1 MTNPA
6 ELTYLYVAETDATC
20 AFSDDRLAPT
30 TERHKIALN
39 VANPPASTGLEA
51 ALRAHP
57 LVAGVVFELKRG
69 WAGQSRIRWAHRLL
83 GRGHRVW
90 WYWPAEQVVECL
102 NRGRLASDWRHLAI
116 VGTYFKLVE
125 PLLDMKTRFRSGAR
139 WIIRG
144 RLPPEE
150 PPAPRVMVDLAAR
163 LASVR
168 PVPLGKA
175 GMVRGVY
182 LRTDFWAPI
191 TSGGSYGHTCYVAK
205 ELNAGGPL
213 VCLMAQRYP
222 LLDDLGVQQV
232 VLTPPPTQSV
242 SENDIVRAT
251 AHYDPIVRAAVEVIQ
266 PDYIYERL
274 CLGNYAGAALSQ
286 DLGIPYIAEYNG
298 SELSMRRSFDGEAY
312 LHESVYLK
320 AEELAFAQATAI
332 SVVSEEI
339 RSSLVARGVAA
350 EKILV
355 NPNGVDPDVYR
366 PAAADERDEVRRE
379 LGFAGDDRVIGFSG
393 TFGGWHGVDVLAAA
407 LPTILARAPNARFL
421 LIGDGNY
428 KHLVDEVV
436 ARDGLAAK
444 VRSVGRVPQMEGA
457 RLLRACDLFVSPH
470 SSHMVDSKFF
480 GSPTKIFEYM
490 AMGRGIVASDLEQIG
505 QVLSPALRP
514 ADIARGAGVGEHRS
528 VLCTPGD
535 VAEFADGVIALVERP
550 DVAAALGRNAREAA
564 CRCHSWARHV
574 ELLRTFATARG
585 SGALKAIRT
594 PSVPVA
600 DAYKDEIQRQWDNDP
615 AGSHYVKDAEPHTL
629 AWFLEAEAYRYEQY
643 APWMAR
649 TMEFAGHPGERLLE
663 IGGGMGTD
671 LVQFARQGSI
681 TTDLDLS
688 SGHLELAR
696 ENFRLRGLT
705 GEFVLHDAER
715 LPFDDDTFDVVY
727 SNGVLHHTP
736 DTRGVVNEIWRVL
749 KPGGKA
755 IVMMYAENSLHYWR
769 NLVWAIGLKEHQL
782 LQHSM
787 GEIMSRAVE
796 RSDNASARPLVKVYT
811 KKRLRRLFGAFD
823 AIEIVQR
830 QMVPA
835 EVPRLLARIPVAALG
850 TVMGWNLVIKA
861 RKPLRA
867 NGVTGVR
874 EAGHAET
881 MTASAHR

>member
-20 AFSDDRLAPT
+20 AFSDARLAPT

-39 VANPPASTGLEA
+39 VADQPASPGLEP

-69 WAGQSRIRWAHRLL
+69 WAGRTRIRWAHRLL
-83 GRGHRVW
+83 ERGLRVW
-90 WYWPAEQVVECL
+90 WYWPAEQVVECVD
-102 NRGRLASDWRHLAI
+102 RERLAGDWKHLAV
-116 VGTYFKLVE
+116 VGLFFRVIQ
-125 PLLDMKTRFRSGAR
+125 PLQGMRRRFRSGAR
-139 WIIRG
+139 WVVRG
-144 RLPPEE
+144 VPPEE
-150 PPAPRVMVDLAAR
+150 PLVPRAMADLAAR
-163 LASVR
+163 RERVLPIPA
-168 PVPLGKA
+168 GKT
-175 GMVRGVY
+175 GLDRGVY
-182 LRTDFWAPI
+182 LRTDFWASI

-205 ELNAGGPL
+205 ELAAGGPL
-213 VCLMAQRYP
+213 VCLMAQRYS
-222 LLDDLGVQQV
+222 LLDDFGVQQV
-232 VLTPPPTQSV
+232 VLTPPATESV
-242 SENDIVRAT
+242 SENDLVRAT
-251 AHYDPIVRAAVEVIQ
+251 AYYYPIVRAAVEAIQ

-274 CLGNYAGAALSQ
+274 CLGNYVGAALSQ
-286 DLGIPYIAEYNG
+286 DLRIPYIAEYNG

-312 LHESVYLK
+312 IHESVYLK

-366 PAAADERDEVRRE
+366 PAASDERDSVRRE
-379 LGFAGDDRVIGFSG
+379 LGFTGDDRVIGFSG

-407 LPTILARAPNARFL
+407 LPIILERAPNARFL

-436 ARDGLAAK
+436 ARHGLAAK

-490 AMGRGIVASDLEQIG
+490 AMGAGIVASDLEQIG

-514 ADIARGAGVGEHRS
+514 ADMARGASVGEHRS

-535 VAEFADGVIALVERP
+535 VAEFADGVIGLVERP

-574 ELLRTFATARG
+574 EQLRTFAAARG
-585 SGALKAIRT
+585 SAPPKAIRT

-615 AGSHYVKDAEPHTL
+615 AGSHYVKGAEPHTL

-643 APWMAR
+643 APWMAE
-649 TMEFAGHPGERLLE
+649 TMEFARHSGERLLE

-671 LVQFARQGSI
+671 LVQFARHGSI

-696 ENFRLRGLT
+696 ENFQLRGLT
-705 GEFVLHDAER
+705 GQFVLHDAER

-736 DTRGVVNEIWRVL
+736 DTGGVVSEIWRVL

-755 IVMMYAENSLHYWR
+755 LVMMYAENSLHYWR

-811 KKRLRRLFGAFD
+811 KKRLRRLFGAFN

-850 TVMGWNLVIKA
+850 TIMGWNLVIKA

-867 NGVTGVR
+867 NSVTGAR

-881 MTASAHR
+881 MPASAHR